1 MPRRTSVLR
10 PSALLV
16 ALCALAMPALPLAAG
31 EPPPPEHAETKRL
44 MAMVGDAAALVS
56 EQGAEAACE
65 QFHQQGSRWFHD
77 DVYVFINDLDGNSL
91 CHPAKPSLEGRAL
104 LDLRDPHGKPIVES
118 FNREVAD
125 DGEGWVHYLWPPPGG
140 GLNFFWKTSYVR
152 KATTPDGAGVVV
164 GSGLYRMPM
173 ERMFVVEQV
182 DDAVELIEAKGEAAF
197 PELRDKASGFRF
209 YDSYVFVMDAASGV
223 HLVNAGFPE
232 REGTVMIDFVDENGK
247 VIGREMLAQ
256 LETADSGWVDYMWPR
271 PGDERA
277 QQKSAYVRKVR
288 LEDGRDLVVGAGIY
302 VD

>member
-1 MPRRTSVLR
+1 MPRRISVLR

-16 ALCALAMPALPLAAG
+16 VLLALAPLTTAAV
-31 EPPPPEHAETKRL
+31 PPPEHAETKQL
-44 MAMVGDAAALVS
+44 MALVGDAAALVS
-56 EQGAEAACE
+56 EQGAEAACGR
-65 QFHQQGSRWFHD
+65 FHQQGSRWFHD
-77 DVYVFINDLDGNSL
+77 DVYVFINDLEGHSL
-91 CHPAKPSLEGRAL
+91 CHPAKPSLEGRTL

-152 KATTPDGAGVVV
+152 KATTPDGVDVVV
-164 GSGLYRMPM
+164 GSGLYGMPM

-182 DDAVELIEAKGEAAF
+182 DDAVELIEAKAEAAF

-277 QQKSAYVRKVR
+277 RQKSAYVRKVR

-302 VD
+302 VE